1 MIPVKAITAPREMK
15 SQRAEVARSELYTS
29 CQREGCASS
38 CAPSG
43 VPRLVITFGIVNVSL
58 AGGYVLQSIAATH
71 DTGLHLAYTTITDWM
86 TKVLT
91 LF

>member
-1 MIPVKAITAPREMK
+1 MIPVTAITAPREMK
-15 SQRAEVARSELYTS
+15 SQWTEVARSELDTS

-43 VPRLVITFGIVNVSL
+43 VLRLVIIFGIVNVSL

-71 DTGLHLAYTTITDWM
+71 DTGVHLAYTTTTDWM
-86 TKVLT
+86 IEVLT